1 MQVPDMPSPAGIL
14 MMDSQWLIWQR
25 LIEAIQR
32 ALLISPDPYPIP
44 SDASTCR
51 HPIHSSLTDFSE
63 NVFQSS
69 LLYRN
74 RLFGKCDS
82 MVMF

>member
-1 MQVPDMPSPAGIL
+1 MADLAAVNRGHSEIPV
-14 MMDSQWLIWQR
+14 
-25 LIEAIQR
+25 
-32 ALLISPDPYPIP
+32 LLISPDPYPIP

-51 HPIHSSLTDFSE
+51 HPIHSPLTDFSE

-69 LLYRN
+69 SLYRN
-74 RLFGKCDS
+74 RLFGKYDS